1 MIFRES
7 KLSTYFTLHTYNKAC
22 ILIISQVVLVCVVQ
36 TSDIS
41 TFLVLLVVHEL
52 LQFPELSLLIHQVDL

>member
-7 KLSTYFTLHTYNKAC
+7 KLSTYFTIPHIQQS

-41 TFLVLLVVHEL
+41 TFLVLLVVHKL